1 MTDQLKRVLVVS
13 RQAQRSDSIA
23 KALDKRGLTMLAFD
37 SPGAAAAA
45 LAESPAQAALIDV
58 TGDDADLV
66 PLLQQ
71 IRSSTGHAT
80 IPVVL
85 VVADQSAPIVA
96 AATEAGATVVLSR
109 GSSTQTV
116 AETLRALLEAEPANP
131 VAPEAEPTTP
141 VEVEAE
147 PANPVEVEADHP
159 NSRKGSGELWV
170 VCGPRGGVGR
180 TTISANLA
188 VIAAETLRVALVDN
202 VPRFGSALMAF
213 NLPPQTPTWVEF
225 AELPVEEDVLDR
237 LTRHPSGVA
246 VLPAPGR
253 PELADSVAPAA
264 VGALIFRLTRL
275 ADLVVVD
282 QGGRL
287 DNGGIDLLESADHMI
302 LVGTPDNPGVVGLR
316 GWLRICDQLQI
327 PRDRI
332 SVILNC
338 VLPYHQVDVDRATRV
353 LQQPV
358 LTLSHGGIDGIRS
371 MSGGEPL
378 AWKHPTNRWVKSMR
392 NLVMQISPTIGAKL
406 KH

>member
-23 KALDKRGLTMLAFD
+23 KALDKRGLTMVAFE
-37 SPGAAAAA
+37 STGAAAAA

-71 IRSSTGHAT
+71 IRSSTGHAS

-85 VVADQSAPIVA
+85 VVADQSAPIVT

-116 AETLRALLEAEPANP
+116 AETLRALLEAELAT
-131 VAPEAEPTTP
+131 PEA
-141 VEVEAE
+141 
-147 PANPVEVEADHP
+147 VEADHP
-159 NSRKGSGELWV
+159 NSRKGAGELWV

-225 AELPVEEDVLDR
+225 AELPVEEDILDR

-253 PELADSVAPAA
+253 PELSDSVAPAA

-316 GWLRICDQLQI
+316 GWLRICDQLEI

-392 NLVMQISPTIGAKL
+392 NLAMQISPTIGAKL

>member
-1 MTDQLKRVLVVS
+1 VLVVS

-23 KALDKRGLTMLAFD
+23 KALDKRGLTMVAFE
-37 SPGAAAAA
+37 STGAAAAA

-71 IRSSTGHAT
+71 IRSSTGHAS

-85 VVADQSAPIVA
+85 VVADQSAPIVT

-116 AETLRALLEAEPANP
+116 AETLRALLEAELAT
-131 VAPEAEPTTP
+131 PEA
-141 VEVEAE
+141 
-147 PANPVEVEADHP
+147 VEADHP
-159 NSRKGSGELWV
+159 NSRKGAGELWV

-225 AELPVEEDVLDR
+225 AELPVEEDILDR

-253 PELADSVAPAA
+253 PELSDSVAPAA

-316 GWLRICDQLQI
+316 GWLRICDQLEI

-392 NLVMQISPTIGAKL
+392 NLAMQISPTIGAKL